1 MSTIQVNRFENSS
14 GVAYGTVLQ
23 VQNSSTSSV
32 ITGTTTIPLDD
43 TIPQNTEGFQIL
55 SVSITPK
62 SASNKLK
69 ISINTFLMNSNA
81 SSTTNQL
88 ALFQDSTANAIAA
101 TCHANGSA
109 FMTQLNLIH
118 YMTAGTTSS
127 TTFNVRVG
135 NNAAGTTT
143 VNGASGARYYGGVGM
158 SSITVEEFQV

>member
-1 MSTIQVNRFENSS
+1 MSTIRVNRFENTS
-14 GVAYGTVLQ
+14 GVGFGAC
-23 VQNSSTSSV
+23 VQTANTSTSSV
-32 ITGTTTIPLDD
+32 ITGTATIPLDD

-109 FMTQLNLIH
+109 FMTQINLIH

-143 VNGASGARYYGGVGM
+143 VNGSAGARYYGGVGM
-158 SSITVEEFQV
+158 SSITIEEFQV

>member
-1 MSTIQVNRFENSS
+1 MSTLQVNRFENTS

-32 ITGTTTIPLDD
+32 ITGTATIPFDD

-62 SASNKLK
+62 SATNKLK
-69 ISINTFLMNSNA
+69 ISINTFVCNSNA
-81 SSTTNQL
+81 SSNTHQM
-88 ALFQDSTANAIAA
+88 ALFQDSNANAIAA
-101 TCHANGSA
+101 TCQSNGA
-109 FMTQLNLIH
+109 GFMTQINLIH

-143 VNGASGARYYGGVGM
+143 VNGQSSARLYGGVGM
-158 SSITVEEFQV
+158 SSITVEEIQV

>member
-1 MSTIQVNRFENSS
+1 MSTLRTNRFENTS

-32 ITGTTTIPLDD
+32 LTGTATIPLDD

-81 SSTTNQL
+81 SSNTHQM
-88 ALFQDSTANAIAA
+88 ALFQDSNANAIAA
-101 TCHANGSA
+101 TCQANGTQ
-109 FMTQLNLIH
+109 FMTQMSLIH

-143 VNGASGARYYGGVGM
+143 VNGSAGARLYGGVGM
-158 SSITVEEFQV
+158 SSITVEEIQV